1 MRIQQEIIERYL
13 KIKTLV
19 PHLKSKTSIAL
30 LLFLIICGFI
40 LRFYHLGAQ
49 SLWTDE
55 AISANAAIAMLK
67 HGTPTFPSGVVYM
80 RAILNTFFISLSF
93 MIFGVSEFSARFPSV
108 IFGTL
113 TIPLVYVMGTR
124 LGNRKIGLI
133 AALFVTFSVMEI
145 AWSRQA
151 RMYQQLQFFYLAS
164 LYFFYEFN
172 FNDNKSK
179 RNLNLALTIIFF
191 VCAVLTHVFGYVLIL
206 VFGLYFLIVHFEEIK
221 FKWKESVDI
230 KHIAGLFISILMIFF
245 ILKFMGS
252 DLLDVI
258 SYLFRDID
266 RIERGEYLEVYLYVL
281 RTELSVF
288 FYLAIIGA
296 LLSFK
301 IKKNWKS
308 GLLLIMS
315 FVIPFYFLSC
325 HVLVPATRYLYFIFP
340 LLLIFSAYFFAFLIE
355 LAQKYS
361 EYKNKSAKIKSTL
374 IALVICAML
383 IAMAFSP
390 QGFMIAPRE
399 EFDLGINA
407 PQPDFKKAYCYVKE
421 NMQSNDVIID
431 SWPTV
436 ALFYMGKSDYWLAFE
451 VDGIGLGIDRY
462 LVNNGSNEM
471 YANAMAIKNVDM
483 LKEVVG
489 NHDRGWIVL
498 DNTAWIRISPGIKKY
513 IKDEMQYCTEASDET
528 IRVYSWGR

>member
-1 MRIQQEIIERYL
+1 MFL
-13 KIKTLV
+13 KIKTFL
-19 PHLKSKTSIAL
+19 PHLKNKTSIAL
-30 LLFLIICGFI
+30 LLFLIFCGFI

-49 SLWTDE
+49 SFWTDE

-67 HGTPTFPSGVVYM
+67 QGTPTFPSGVIYM
-80 RAILNTFFISLSF
+80 RAILNTFLISLSF
-93 MIFGVSEFSARFPSV
+93 IIFGVSEFSARFPSV

-113 TIPLVYVMGTR
+113 TIPLVYLLGTR
-124 LGNRKIGLI
+124 LENRKIGLI

-179 RNLNLALTIIFF
+179 RNLNLALTTIFF
-191 VCAVLTHVFGYVLIL
+191 ICAVLTHVFGYVLIL
-206 VFGLYFLIVHFEEIK
+206 VFVLYFLIVHFKEIK

-230 KHIAGLFISILMIFF
+230 NIKHIAGLFISILLIFLV
-245 ILKFMGS
+245 LKLIWP
-252 DLLDVI
+252 DLLDTI
-258 SYLFRDID
+258 SYPLMGIGRV
-266 RIERGEYLEVYLYVL
+266 EYFEVYFYVL

-288 FYLAIIGA
+288 FYLAIFGA
-296 LLSFK
+296 VLSFK

-325 HVLVPATRYLYFIFP
+325 HVLMPATRYLYFIFP

-355 LAQKYS
+355 LAQRYS
-361 EYKNKSAKIKSTL
+361 EYVNKSAKIGSIL
-374 IALVICAML
+374 IVLVICSML
-383 IAMAFSP
+383 MTMAFSP
-390 QGFMIAPRE
+390 GFTIVPRE

-431 SWPTV
+431 SWPAV

-451 VDGIGLGIDRY
+451 VGGIGLGIDRY

-471 YANAMAIKNVDM
+471 YANAVVIKNVDM

-489 NHDRGWIVL
+489 NHDRGWVVL
-498 DNTAWIRISPGIKKY
+498 DNTAWIRISPNTKRY
-513 IKDEMQYCTEASDET
+513 ISEEMQPCTAASDEM